1 MKIKRDEIKT
11 FGNRNE
17 LFDYLKFR
25 SENDKW
31 IVPFINE
38 IGVIHIPNTPLFI
51 KQSCDKPEINKN
63 GYTISLPSVD
73 AEKEEV
79 LDCIQ
84 AEGGFFM
91 ATPFEGKMAVIPMT
105 EYAYVGTCQRTGD
118 DCPTMMRDQEGYS
131 KKVLPS
137 SEKAARL
144 TRDASLYGD
153 ACKMLL
159 RDGLIQTNRSKEFV
173 PFDDLEYFERLEAQ
187 LSVDHPNFS
196 FDKGQVSREY
206 LMVEYLLNDI
216 EMEETVRLAL
226 NDAGADIQEL
236 KAGVRLSTSDIGMSA
251 MRVALFY
258 DADGIRTVLDGGI
271 TLEHKGDA
279 SADKFANLLIS
290 LGQIF
295 KDCEER
301 IEELGNMD
309 INDVA
314 ECISRIREKATFL
327 PKSAAD
333 TVEENCRIKFP
344 NGGTAIDVYLALNEI
359 IQLHASQTK
368 ITPTRY
374 INLSE
379 QVAKL
384 MKLPFDKIDAGE
396 GFNL

>member
-1 MKIKRDEIKT
+1 MKVKRDEVRN
-11 FGNRNE
+11 FNNRQE
-17 LFDYLKFR
+17 LMEYLKYR
-25 SENDKW
+25 SEHDKW
-31 IVPFINE
+31 VIPFINE
-38 IGVIHIPNTPLFI
+38 IGVVHIPNEPLFI
-51 KQSCDKPEINKN
+51 NQYCKNTTIDKN
-63 GYTISLPSVD
+63 GYTITLPSID
-73 AEKEEV
+73 SDKEEV
-79 LDCIQ
+79 MDCITS
-84 AEGGFFM
+84 EGGFFM

-105 EYAYVGTCQRTGD
+105 EYAYTGTCQRTGD
-118 DCPTMMRDQEGYS
+118 DCPTMMRDVEGYS

-153 ACKMLL
+153 SCKMLL
-159 RDGLIQTNRSKEFV
+159 RDGYIQTNRSKEFV
-173 PFDDLEYFERLEAQ
+173 PFDDLEYIERLEQQ
-187 LSVDHPNFS
+187 LALDHSS
-196 FDKGQVSREY
+196 FTFDRGQVSREY

-258 DADGIRTVLDGGI
+258 DADGIRTVLDGGV
-271 TLEHKGDA
+271 TMEHKGDA
-279 SADKFANLLIS
+279 SADKFADLLVS
-290 LGQIF
+290 LGEIF
-295 KDCEER
+295 KDCENR

-309 INDVA
+309 IDDVA

-333 TVEENCRIKFP
+333 TVEENCRVKFP

-359 IQLHASQTK
+359 IQVHASQTK
-368 ITPTRY
+368 VTPTRY

-396 GFNL
+396 AFSL